1 MAARRASYKT
11 VRALQPGFVA
21 VISEVA
27 LQAVRAKIEAAR
39 NPFAAYDY
47 AEALDALISILP
59 PEAKAD
65 ITKRLGV
72 DVDLVVDEAMGSCE
86 SDPAAHPYINATRCL
101 RRVKEDLDKLLRVIF
116 DVAHRRGLFVIER
129 EVVYGGEA

>member
-1 MAARRASYKT
+1 MNMNRMKT
-11 VRALQPGFVA
+11 IRALQPGFIA

-27 LQAVRAKIEAAR
+27 IEALRAKIQAAR

-59 PEAKAD
+59 PEAKQD

-72 DVDLVVDEAMGSCE
+72 DVDIVVQEAMAGCE
-86 SDPAAHPYINATRCL
+86 EDPYAHPYVNTSRCL
-101 RRVKEDLDKLLRVIF
+101 QRVKEDLDKLLRIVF
-116 DVAHRRGLFVIER
+116 DVAHRRGLFVVER
-129 EVVYGGEA
+129 EVMYGRE